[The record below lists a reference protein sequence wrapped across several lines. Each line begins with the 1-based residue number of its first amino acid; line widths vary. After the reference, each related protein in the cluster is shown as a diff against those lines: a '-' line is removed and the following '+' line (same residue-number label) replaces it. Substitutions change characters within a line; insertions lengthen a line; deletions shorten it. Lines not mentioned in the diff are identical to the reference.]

1 MYWQRPLS
9 TSIRKP
15 LFPGTW
21 NCEPGAWTRTSL
33 SPSIVTRHVPSTI
46 SMSSVASVLKW
57 KDPGRIMPRVFLTP
71 SGSSIVWLMT
81 PPSKYTL
88 ALVTMDTPL
97 NWVAIAGTCRILACF
112 VGAPPGA
119 PSSGNL
125 EAAPHHEALLVLH
138 DIAVCIEDVLPAAG
152 RSVILARN
160 LRQGVALGDH
170 VRPCRG
176 RRGRGHHVGRRRAH
190 RKSLSGTHGRR
201 PGGTRAGRL
210 ECEAGPKLGVL
221 DGEPAGL
228 VLGMP
233 ELRAQRIDLRQIG
246 R

>member
-88 ALVTMDTPL
+88 ALVTTDTSL
-97 NWVAIAGTCRILACF
+97 NWVATAGMDFCF
-112 VGAPPGA
+112 YGEAGPCAGRA
-119 PSSGNL
+119 RLSGNL
-125 EAAPHHEALLVLH
+125 EGAAHDQALLVLQ
-138 DIAVCIEDVLPAAG
+138 DVVIRLEDVLPPAG
-152 RSVILARN
+152 R
-160 LRQGVALGDH
+160 
-170 VRPCRG
+170 P
-176 RRGRGHHVGRRRAH
+176 
-190 RKSLSGTHGRR
+190 
-201 PGGTRAGRL
+201 
-210 ECEAGPKLGVL
+210 
-221 DGEPAGL
+221 
-228 VLGMP
+228 
-233 ELRAQRIDLRQIG
+233 
-246 R
+246 